1 MPKRQHLDPPAPPE
15 PPPGLYA
22 PETGGT
28 QTNRQQRP
36 ADIPPIPPGMY
47 APETG
52 LIRKLP
58 KK

>member
-1 MPKRQHLDPPAPPE
+1 M
-15 PPPGLYA
+15 YA

-28 QTNRQQRP
+28 GRNARQRP

-52 LIRKLP
+52 LIRKVP
-58 KK
+58 KKK